1 MAKTV
6 TRPTDTISERDSSES
21 PLISTSSSNFS
32 LPESINIQTPTGM
45 ADENITDPPT
55 GNLINLELSQICDL
69 VHSKSDEDLPGP
81 SNPRDPKELQQL
93 KSELETALSNM
104 VQHEHHKQFMATAL
118 KNENPPQASCPK
130 ST

>member
-1 MAKTV
+1 
-6 TRPTDTISERDSSES
+6 
-21 PLISTSSSNFS
+21 
-32 LPESINIQTPTGM
+32 M
-45 ADENITDPPT
+45 ADENIKDPPT

-69 VHSKSDEDLPGP
+69 VHSKSDEDLLGP
-81 SNPRDPKELQQL
+81 SKPRDPKELQQL

-118 KNENPPQASCPK
+118 KNEHLPQASCPK